1 MSIFKNIF
9 FKKKKE
15 TLQDLSFLKVDFHS
29 HLIPGIDD
37 GVKNYDEALSLIK
50 ELNSLGIQKIITT
63 PHVMTDYY
71 KNTPEIIENRLY
83 KLRNEVKANNIP
95 VIIEAAAEYMV
106 DDGLEEK
113 VKSKHILHFGQHYVL
128 IELSTLTPP
137 YHLKKVV
144 FNLQIEGYKVILAHP
159 ERYGYWYN
167 DLSNFEDLKNRNVFF
182 QVNIVSLASFYPEPT
197 RKHAET
203 LINEGM
209 VEFLGSDI
217 HNHHYMQ
224 AIKESL
230 SSKVLVDLVQSGKLL
245 NHELL

>member
-9 FKKKKE
+9 YKKKKE

-37 GVKNYDEALSLIK
+37 GAKDYDEALFLIK
-50 ELNSLGIQKIITT
+50 ELYSLGIQKFITT
-63 PHVMTDYY
+63 PHVMSDYY
-71 KNTPEIIENRLY
+71 KNTPQIIHDGLY
-83 KLRNEVKANNIP
+83 KLKNEAQANNIP
-95 VIIEAAAEYMV
+95 VTIEAAAEYMV

-113 VKSKHILHFGQHYVL
+113 MKNKEILHFGQDYVL

-137 YHLKKVV
+137 YHLKKIV
-144 FNLQIEGYKVILAHP
+144 FDLQIEGYKVILAHP
-159 ERYGYWYN
+159 ERYSYWFG
-167 DLSNFEDLKNRNVFF
+167 DLSNFEELKNRNIYF
-182 QVNIVSLASFYPEPT
+182 QVNVVSLADFYPEPT
-197 RKHAET
+197 KKHAET

-217 HNHHYMQ
+217 HNHQYLH
-224 AIKESL
+224 ALKESL
-230 SSKVLVDLVQSGKLL
+230 SSKALIDFVQSGKLK

>member
-9 FKKKKE
+9 FKKRKE

-37 GVKNYDEALSLIK
+37 GVKDYDEALFLIK
-50 ELNSLGIQKIITT
+50 ELSVLGIEKIITT
-63 PHVMTDYY
+63 PHVMSDYY
-71 KNTPEIIENRLY
+71 KNSPGIIENGLY
-83 KLRNEVKANNIP
+83 KLKNEAKANNIP

-113 VKSKHILHFGQHYVL
+113 LKKKDILHFGQNYVL

-137 YHLKKVV
+137 YHLKKIV
-144 FNLQIEGYKVILAHP
+144 FDLQIEGYKVILAHP

-167 DLSNFEDLKNRNVFF
+167 DLSNFEELKNRNVFF
-182 QVNIVSLASFYPEPT
+182 QVNIVSLANFYPEPT
-197 RKHAET
+197 KKHAET

-217 HNHHYMQ
+217 HNHQ
-224 AIKESL
+224 FLRAIKESF
-230 SSKVLVDLVQSGKLL
+230 SSKVLIDLVQSGKLK